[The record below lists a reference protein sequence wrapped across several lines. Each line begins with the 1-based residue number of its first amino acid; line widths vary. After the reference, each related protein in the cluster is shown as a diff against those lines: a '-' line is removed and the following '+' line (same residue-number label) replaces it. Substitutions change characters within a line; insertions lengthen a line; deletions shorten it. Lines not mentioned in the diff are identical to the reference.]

1 MGTNKSFELGEWVFE
16 INFFDVEKA
25 TSLLPELVCIF
36 SKPIS
41 TVVDKFT
48 GDMKGKG
55 EESVMSSNVME
66 HAGKLFESLDLLF
79 TGYLKPAEVPVFL
92 KRILEEVRCKKKGV
106 SNATFANLSDVY
118 NIVFAGRI
126 MDQFLLAKEVLMFNF
141 QAEWQRFFGLL
152 LGSSGTTDEVQ
163 AKSQAISQRPV
174 TIKAR

>member
-1 MGTNKSFELGEWVFE
+1 MGTTKSFELGEWVFE

-41 TVVDKFT
+41 NVVDKFT
-48 GDMKGKG
+48 GDMKDKG
-55 EESVMSSNVME
+55 EEKIMSSNVME

-79 TGYLKPAEVPVFL
+79 TGYLKPAEVPSFL
-92 KRILEEVRCKKKGV
+92 KRILAEVRCKKKGV
-106 SNATFANLSDVY
+106 SNATFAMLTDVY
-118 NIVFAGRI
+118 NVVFAGRV

-141 QAEWQRFFGLL
+141 EAEWQRFFGLL
-152 LGSSGTTDEVQ
+152 LGHSGTTEEAQ
-163 AKSQAISQRPV
+163 TKSPAISQRPV

>member
-1 MGTNKSFELGEWVFE
+1 MSQTKSFELGEWIFE

-25 TSLLPELVCIF
+25 TTLLPELVCIF

-41 TVVDKFT
+41 NVVDKFT

-79 TGYLKPAEVPVFL
+79 TGYLKPAEVPSFL
-92 KRILEEVRCKKKGV
+92 KRILAEVRCKKKGV

-118 NIVFAGRI
+118 NIVFAGRV

-152 LGSSGTTDEVQ
+152 LGSSGTTEE
-163 AKSQAISQRPV
+163 AKKSQVTLSQPV
-174 TIKAR
+174 TIRAR